1 MRNLNLKTKKFGRNE
16 KCFCGSGK
24 KYKKCCMN
32 IYEKLTSYDH
42 MNIFH
47 KHLDDPKLEQEL
59 DNTIDHYTHNFKNED
74 FMNTTKVPFVR
85 NYHNLPQEILKQ
97 IKLVLKF
104 KPFNM
109 GGCYYNSLYLSLLV
123 DGVEKVD
130 GFIYDD
136 DTKDN
141 SSDKYIVVKE
151 LGNGLQIVK
160 NDLSENPEQLEFNEN
175 SGFGEDY
182 EFLYDS
188 NVKRRIIQH
197 SWNKFGDIHF
207 DLTLKLDWNGLHH
220 HLGGSSKQWIEY
232 FEFKSLRCSDETTKK
247 LLLSLCDVNNIFQ
260 TSKCKVRNRFTIS
273 EDLWNTIGSEVSG
286 SGYMCDGKFKNKLVE
301 TNQDLVRDYQNKYLQ
316 LEEIRI

>member
-42 MNIFH
+42 INIFH
-47 KHLDDPKLEQEL
+47 RHLEDPKLEEKL
-59 DNTIDHYTHNFKNED
+59 DNTIDHYLHNFKCED

-85 NYHNLPQEILKQ
+85 NYHYLPQEILKQ

-104 KPFNM
+104 KPLNM

-130 GFIYDD
+130 GFIYESVDQE
-136 DTKDN
+136 KE
-141 SSDKYIVVKE
+141 YIVVKE
-151 LGNGLQIVK
+151 LGNGIQIVK
-160 NDLSENPEQLEFNEN
+160 RDFSKMIHQKEFCEE

-188 NVKRRIIQH
+188 NNNRRIIQH

-220 HLGGSSKQWIEY
+220 HMGGSSTEWIEY
-232 FEFKSLRCSDETTKK
+232 FQLKSLSVSDETEKK

-273 EDLWNTIGSEVSG
+273 EDLWNVIGSEISG
-286 SGYMCDGKFKNKLVE
+286 SGYMCDGKYKNKLVE
-301 TNQDLVRDYQNKYLQ
+301 DNQDLVRDYQNKYLQ